1 MNIEGTFIGSL
12 TTSSTKLK
20 QTVSLN
26 RRTVNH
32 LDHEICRYKRETE
45 KNTLQI
51 RREKEKFLAK
61 QSRLLPTIPKHYRED
76 ELLHRSTTALRS
88 EKPRPKSTVHLPAT
102 RATPSP
108 PLCRRVLN
116 GNRTR
121 AYTPSPPM
129 SRRSVGIKNE
139 RSPPRRGSRFE
150 YSQSPTFSRRL
161 IGHED
166 IRGLPLDINKNVQV
180 IPLKHDDGQTK
191 RIRSRSFSDLP
202 EKRKEVEE
210 MKSNK
215 RKSRNIIALERWRKI
230 RDNLQLLISIESMT
244 NFSIACEKLQDCR
257 YIRQTKL
264 QMMAN
269 TKHCATRCYCNTCSV
284 RRSRFVH

>member
-32 LDHEICRYKRETE
+32 LDHEICRYKREKE

-61 QSRLLPTIPKHYRED
+61 QSRLLPTIPKHKRED
-76 ELLHRSTTALRS
+76 ELLLRS
-88 EKPRPKSTVHLPAT
+88 NTTSRTEKPRPKSTVYLPTT
-102 RATPSP
+102 RVTPSP
-108 PLCRRVLN
+108 PLCRRVVN
-116 GNRTR
+116 DNTTR
-121 AYTPSPPM
+121 GYTPSPPL
-129 SRRSVGIKNE
+129 SRRSVGVKNE
-139 RSPPRRGSRFE
+139 RSSPRRGGRFE

-166 IRGLPLDINKNVQV
+166 IRSLPLDINKNVQL
-180 IPLKHDDGQTK
+180 IPLQHEDGQTK

-210 MKSNK
+210 SKTNK
-215 RKSRNIIALERWRKI
+215 RKSHNFIAIERWRKI
-230 RDNLQLLISIESMT
+230 RDNLKLLINIEAMT

-257 YIRQTKL
+257 YIRHTKF
-264 QMMAN
+264 QMMSN
-269 TKHCATRCYCNTCSV
+269 TKHNKTRCYCNTCSV
-284 RRSRFVH
+284 SKSRFVH

>member
-1 MNIEGTFIGSL
+1 MIFFSFIFEGVQPLHLLLPRGIVVMNIEGTFIGSL

-121 AYTPSPPM
+121 AYTPCLLYTSP
-129 SRRSVGIKNE
+129 
-139 RSPPRRGSRFE
+139 SPR
-150 YSQSPTFSRRL
+150 
-161 IGHED
+161 D
-166 IRGLPLDINKNVQV
+166 
-180 IPLKHDDGQTK
+180 K
-191 RIRSRSFSDLP
+191 R
-202 EKRKEVEE
+202 
-210 MKSNK
+210 
-215 RKSRNIIALERWRKI
+215 
-230 RDNLQLLISIESMT
+230 Q
-244 NFSIACEKLQDCR
+244 CR
-257 YIRQTKL
+257 
-264 QMMAN
+264 MPSSA
-269 TKHCATRCYCNTCSV
+269 
-284 RRSRFVH
+284 